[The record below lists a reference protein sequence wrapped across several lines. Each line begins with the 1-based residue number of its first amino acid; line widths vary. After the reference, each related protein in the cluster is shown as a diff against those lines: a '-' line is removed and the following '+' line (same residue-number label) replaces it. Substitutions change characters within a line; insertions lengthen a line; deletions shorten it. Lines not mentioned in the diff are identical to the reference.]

1 MEPLNEELSVR
12 ESMDSKFRYVLL
24 VAQRA
29 EQLMRGARAK
39 LERPG
44 FKPTSVAREEI
55 DRSLIEW
62 DYGPEPE
69 LEPELEALPEE
80 GEGAEVAA
88 EEEPEAAEAEE
99 EEEVH

>member
-1 MEPLNEELSVR
+1 MEPQNEELSVR

-39 LERPG
+39 LDLPG
-44 FKPTSVAREEI
+44 VKPTSVAREEI
-55 DRSLIEW
+55 DRSLVEW
-62 DYGPEPE
+62 DYGPAP
-69 LEPELEALPEE
+69 EPELEALPEE
-80 GEGAEVAA
+80 GEAVA
-88 EEEPEAAEAEE
+88 EAADEEVEAVRSEE

>member
-39 LERPG
+39 LDLPG
-44 FKPTSVAREEI
+44 VKPTSVAREEI

-62 DYGPEPE
+62 DYGPAPEPE
-69 LEPELEALPEE
+69 LAALPEE
-80 GEGAEVAA
+80 GEDAAAGGEV
-88 EEEPEAAEAEE
+88 EAVGSEG

>member
-1 MEPLNEELSVR
+1 MEPQNEELSVR

-39 LERPG
+39 LDLPG
-44 FKPTSVAREEI
+44 VKPTSVAREEI
-55 DRSLIEW
+55 DRSLVEW
-62 DYGPEPE
+62 DYGPAP
-69 LEPELEALPEE
+69 EPELEALPEE
-80 GEGAEVAA
+80 GEVVA
-88 EEEPEAAEAEE
+88 EAADEEVEAVRSEE

>member
-39 LERPG
+39 LDLPG
-44 FKPTSVAREEI
+44 VKATTVAREEI
-55 DRSLIEW
+55 DRSLVEW
-62 DYGPEPE
+62 DYGPAPEPE
-69 LEPELEALPEE
+69 LAALPEE
-80 GEGAEVAA
+80 GEGVAAPAEEGAEAEPAA
-88 EEEPEAAEAEE
+88 EEE
-99 EEEVH
+99 VH

>member
-29 EQLMRGARAK
+29 EQLMRGARPK
-39 LERPG
+39 LDLPG
-44 FKPTSVAREEI
+44 VKPTSVAREEI
-55 DRSLIEW
+55 DRSLVEW
-62 DYGPEPE
+62 DYGPAPEPE
-69 LEPELEALPEE
+69 LAALPEE
-80 GEGAEVAA
+80 GEGVA
-88 EEEPEAAEAEE
+88 EAADEEVEAVRSEE